1 MAEAPWLSSEKQ
13 ELVNLLL
20 ISHQQA
26 FSYPLLA
33 CERRQPS
40 QRLASQEL
48 FASRQPVLA
57 HSDGHDPNLSYANA
71 AALQLWG
78 RRWAEMVGMPSRLT
92 APTSEQDARANAL
105 DKALQQDAIKDYQG
119 IRINHEG
126 RRFLIKNARIW
137 TLWNQEGL
145 RIGQAA
151 AIGSWYWL

>member
-26 FSYPLLA
+26 FNHPLLA

-57 HSDGHDPNLSYANA
+57 HSDGHDPNLTYANA
-71 AALQLWG
+71 AALRLWS
-78 RRWAEMVGMPSRLT
+78 RSWDEMIGMPSRLT
-92 APTSEQDARANAL
+92 APKGEQAKRRLALKQAAKYDRAYRSSV
-105 DKALQQDAIKDYQG
+105 KTI
-119 IRINHEG
+119 
-126 RRFLIKNARIW
+126 IKNMESY
-137 TLWNQEGL
+137 TSHCE
-145 RIGQAA
+145 
-151 AIGSWYWL
+151 

>member
-1 MAEAPWLSSEKQ
+1 MVEPPWLSSEKQ

-20 ISHQQA
+20 ISHQHA
-26 FSYPLLA
+26 FNRPLLA
-33 CERRQPS
+33 CERHQPS
-40 QRLASQEL
+40 QRLAGQEL
-48 FASRQPVLA
+48 FAATQPVLA

-78 RRWAEMVGMPSRLT
+78 RRWEEMVGMPSRLT

-105 DKALQQDAIKDYQG
+105 GRALQKDAIKGYQG
-119 IRINHEG
+119 IRMNNEG
-126 RRFLIKNARIW
+126 RRFLINNARIW

-151 AIGSWYWL
+151 LIGSWWWL

>member
-1 MAEAPWLSSEKQ
+1 VVEPPWLSSEKQ

-20 ISHQQA
+20 ISHQHA
-26 FSYPLLA
+26 FNRPLLA
-33 CERRQPS
+33 CERHQPS
-40 QRLASQEL
+40 QRLAGQEL
-48 FASRQPVLA
+48 FAATQPVLA

-78 RRWAEMVGMPSRLT
+78 RRWEEMVGMPSRLT

-105 DKALQQDAIKDYQG
+105 GRALQKDAIKGYQG
-119 IRINHEG
+119 IRMNNEG

-151 AIGSWYWL
+151 LIGSWWWL

>member
-1 MAEAPWLSSEKQ
+1 MAEAPWLTSEKQ

-20 ISHQQA
+20 ISHQHA
-26 FSYPLLA
+26 FKRPLLA
-33 CERRQPS
+33 CERQQPS
-40 QRLASQEL
+40 QRLAGQEL
-48 FASRQPVLA
+48 FAARQPVLA

-78 RRWAEMVGMPSRLT
+78 RRWEEMVGMPSRLT

-105 DKALQQDAIKDYQG
+105 GKALQQDAIKDYQG

-151 AIGSWYWL
+151 VIGSWWWL